1 MVVYGRCDASHLEN
15 AMKRRKKAS
24 PARVARGDD
33 ANPLWII
40 NVAMAVFFV
49 VAALLLSFG

>member
-1 MVVYGRCDASHLEN
+1 
-15 AMKRRKKAS
+15 MKRWRKNT
-24 PARVARGDD
+24 PAKVARGED

-49 VAALLLSFG
+49 VAALLLALG

>member
-1 MVVYGRCDASHLEN
+1 
-15 AMKRRKKAS
+15 MKRWKNSTPAKA
-24 PARVARGDD
+24 ARGED

-49 VAALLLSFG
+49 VAAVLLALG

>member
-1 MVVYGRCDASHLEN
+1 
-15 AMKRRKKAS
+15 MKRWKKSA
-24 PARVARGDD
+24 PAKAARDED

-49 VAALLLSFG
+49 VAAVLLALG

>member
-1 MVVYGRCDASHLEN
+1 
-15 AMKRRKKAS
+15 MKRWKKSA
-24 PARVARGDD
+24 PAQAARDED

-49 VAALLLSFG
+49 VAAVLLALG